1 MEKGADDTMNFKH
14 EWNNQQQKVLSAFKE
29 YFHSGREYVI
39 ALNSMLHLQKE
50 MQNAYK
56 KHNLEADFFDFWHFF
71 GNSEDPAGKGHSCKD
86 SLKRHIFLQSAAAV
100 LTDWDMKGP
109 DQYENMFTII
119 GNICFNSGERY
130 FQFPEITLRDKRI
143 LEFAQAED
151 WGRVKFI
158 VDTSRNSWTKLKNVY
173 HDLLRRKCYDR
184 VMIVNDLCGGLE
196 KIDHSILEHCFYTPV
211 SGEGKVRFN
220 RFYMEH
226 FSCFLTEDFWLK
238 HRRSGN
244 LQHILIPALE
254 WGIPAKNRVLPSVM
268 GSDFSL
274 HQFLCF
280 IDEVAEE
287 LMDPGCRKIY
297 EKFYSDVKC
306 AQLYTEYL
314 KNKQSAR

>member
-1 MEKGADDTMNFKH
+1 MNFKH
-14 EWNNQQQKVLSAFKE
+14 EWNSQQQKVLRAFKE
-29 YFHSGREYVI
+29 YCHTGSDYAITLEC
-39 ALNSMLHLQKE
+39 MLHLQKE
-50 MQNAYK
+50 MQKEYK
-56 KHNLEADFFDFWHFF
+56 KHNLEGDFFDFWYFF
-71 GNSEDPAGKGHSCKD
+71 GASGYPTGEQLSCND

-109 DQYENMFTII
+109 DQYENMLSII
-119 GNICFNSGERY
+119 GEICFNCGNNY
-130 FQFPEITLRDKRI
+130 FQFPKITLRDQSI
-143 LEFAQAED
+143 LEFALKED

-173 HDLLRRKCYDR
+173 HDLLYRQCYDG
-184 VMIVNDLCGGLE
+184 VMIVSDLCGGLE
-196 KIDHSILEHCFYTPV
+196 KIDRTILEHCFYTSV

-220 RFYMEH
+220 LFYMEH
-226 FSCFLTEDFWLK
+226 FSCCLTEDFWLK

-254 WGIPAKNRVLPSVM
+254 WGIPAQNKVLPSVM
-268 GSDFSL
+268 GADFSL